1 MIFRLGIQPR
11 FRHQRRHQLG
21 VAFALQHPGVHRRC
35 ETRDARAEHVIAVV
49 ARTRPER
56 RGDER
61 RLVVVARAKLLVA
74 RRGEGTRGLEEDG
87 APPTPV
93 FVSARRRR
101 RRAFARQRR
110 RAFAR
115 QRRRAHLR
123 GARDEPGD

>member
-1 MIFRLGIQPR
+1 MIFRLGVQPR

-21 VAFALQHPGVHRRC
+21 IAFALQHPGVHRRR
-35 ETRDARAEHVIAVV
+35 ETRDARAEYVIAVV

-74 RRGEGTRGLEEDG
+74 RRGEGTRGLGEDG

-101 RRAFARQRR
+101 RAFARQRR
-110 RAFAR
+110 RAR
-115 QRRRAHLR
+115 LR